1 MCFFFR
7 SWITEI
13 DGKPE
18 EEAKSLIGLLETTYL
33 ISYSIFMFFSGFVAE
48 RMDLRFFLSMGM
60 MLSGLLCVLFG
71 IAYPLGIHSI
81 WYLIF
86 IQIVTGMVQSSG
98 WPGVVTAMGNWF
110 GKGKRGLL
118 MGVWNSHTS
127 LGNIVGKMTFT
138 YHKIFYFKLIWETQK
153 EKLKKHPSQQLLF
166 RFDI

>member
-1 MCFFFR
+1 
-7 SWITEI
+7 
-13 DGKPE
+13 
-18 EEAKSLIGLLETTYL
+18 
-33 ISYSIFMFFSGFVAE
+33 MFFSGFVAE

-86 IQIVTGMVQSSG
+86 IQIVTGMVQSTG

-127 LGNIVGKMTFT
+127 LGNIVGKFTFT
-138 YHKIFYFKLIWETQK
+138 FEF
-153 EKLKKHPSQQLLF
+153 F
-166 RFDI
+166 

>member
-1 MCFFFR
+1 MLKPSILLYSTLLSFFR

-13 DGKPE
+13 DGKSE
-18 EEAKSLIGLLETTYL
+18 AEAKSLIGLLETTYL
-33 ISYSIFMFFSGFVAE
+33 ISYAIFMFFSGFVAE

-86 IQIVTGMVQSSG
+86 IQIVTGMVQSTG
-98 WPGVVTAMGNWF
+98 WPGVVTVMGNWF

-118 MGVWNSHTS
+118 MGIWNSHTS
-127 LGNIVGKMTFT
+127 LGNIVGEL
-138 YHKIFYFKLIWETQK
+138 YIIC
-153 EKLKKHPSQQLLF
+153 
-166 RFDI
+166 IC